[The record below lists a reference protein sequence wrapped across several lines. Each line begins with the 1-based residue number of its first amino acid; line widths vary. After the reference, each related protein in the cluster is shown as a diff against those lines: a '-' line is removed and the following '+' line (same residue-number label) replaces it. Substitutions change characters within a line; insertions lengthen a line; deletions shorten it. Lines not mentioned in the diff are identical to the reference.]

1 MEFSHISVLYYETL
15 DALDIKPD
23 GIYVDCTCGGAGHS
37 RGVLERLGEN
47 GRLIA
52 IDQDPE
58 AIEVIKERI
67 GNDKRVTI
75 VHDNFSNLKQILS
88 LLGVGHV
95 DGIMA
100 DLGVSSH
107 QLDTAERGFSFHSD
121 APLDMRM
128 SKQGMSA
135 YDVVNTYDE
144 RDIARILRDYGE
156 EKFASRIA
164 RSIVQHRQIN
174 PIETTLELSDII
186 KDAIPAATR
195 RTGGHPAKRSF
206 QAIRIEVNGELSKLQ
221 DTLDDMFY
229 SLNENGRLAIITF
242 HSLEDRIVKKAFQ
255 NYCKGCE
262 CPPQTPVCI
271 CGKTPEGKLSFKKK
285 TASQQEL
292 EENMRSRSATL
303 RSVERI
309 K

>member
-67 GNDKRVTI
+67 GSDKRVTI

-88 LLGVGHV
+88 FLEVGRV

-107 QLDTAERGFSFHSD
+107 
-121 APLDMRM
+121 
-128 SKQGMSA
+128 
-135 YDVVNTYDE
+135 
-144 RDIARILRDYGE
+144 
-156 EKFASRIA
+156 
-164 RSIVQHRQIN
+164 
-174 PIETTLELSDII
+174 
-186 KDAIPAATR
+186 
-195 RTGGHPAKRSF
+195 
-206 QAIRIEVNGELSKLQ
+206 
-221 DTLDDMFY
+221 
-229 SLNENGRLAIITF
+229 SLAGP
-242 HSLEDRIVKKAFQ
+242 
-255 NYCKGCE
+255 G
-262 CPPQTPVCI
+262 
-271 CGKTPEGKLSFKKK
+271 
-285 TASQQEL
+285 
-292 EENMRSRSATL
+292 
-303 RSVERI
+303 
-309 K
+309 